1 MTAMFAPSRFP
12 PWVTSVDSE
21 DRCRRTAIGPQ
32 ALPWVD
38 WIGVP
43 FDLISVSA
51 KPVPPP
57 NFWTIAASCAAF
69 MIPSMLSRRGSTKHA
84 DRVPAPVPAFIIVGE
99 FGRNSSFAIIR

>member
-12 PWVTSVDSE
+12 PWVTSVDTE

-57 NFWTIAASCAAF
+57 NFWTIAASCAAS
-69 MIPSMLSRRGSTKHA
+69 MIPSMLS
-84 DRVPAPVPAFIIVGE
+84 
-99 FGRNSSFAIIR
+99 